1 MSHPFGIL
9 HVMDQDLKGST
20 ARVTDLARRQHGLIT
35 GGQAVACGI
44 TKRSIEHRVRMG
56 SWSGI
61 LRGVYVI
68 GGAPDTF
75 EQRLLAQLLQVGP
88 DAVASHVAAARIWGL
103 PGSGERIEWPGHV
116 AAASDVRPD
125 AATVRSG
132 CLSGIA
138 RGTGRSP

>member
-9 HVMDQDLKGST
+9 HVMDQDLMGSN
-20 ARVTDLARRQHGLIT
+20 ARVIDLARRQHGLIT
-35 GGQAVACGI
+35 SSQAVACGI
-44 TKRSIEHRVRMG
+44 TKRSIDHRVATG

-75 EQRLLAQLLQVGP
+75 QQRLLAQVLHVGP

-103 PGSGERIEWPGHV
+103 PGFGEQLEWT
-116 AAASDVRPD
+116 RP
-125 AATVRSG
+125 R
-132 CLSGIA
+132 
-138 RGTGRSP
+138 GRSQRRPAGRCASAPGRWRSESRAPR